1 MKSHRDNSEKY
12 ISRDGNLIT
21 IMKGFANIA
30 SVFDK
35 LLESGQKNTKMI
47 RWKIQNEVILCIAKV
62 VRREIRNILENVKY
76 YALIADEVTHHY
88 ANKEILPLWLRIL

>member
-21 IMKGFANIA
+21 IMKGFAKID

-35 LLESGQKNTKMI
+35 LLESGQKKYQDDTVENSERSYSLHYKGSPE
-47 RWKIQNEVILCIAKV
+47 RNQKYFRKRQILRV
-62 VRREIRNILENVKY
+62 
-76 YALIADEVTHHY
+76 DSG
-88 ANKEILPLWLRIL
+88 